1 MGPLGLELRFLS
13 ESSEEFLVS
22 SALPATP
29 WSLAL
34 VEVEPAWALDCCS
47 GSGDWRPW
55 LGADI
60 FEVCVRFGGLEVC
73 EGDVRWGICYGVGV
87 GCVRLVSCEG
97 RMLVLV
103 VVIEVVWLSELDARV
118 RW

>member
-1 MGPLGLELRFLS
+1 
-13 ESSEEFLVS
+13 
-22 SALPATP
+22 
-29 WSLAL
+29 
-34 VEVEPAWALDCCS
+34 
-47 GSGDWRPW
+47 
-55 LGADI
+55 
-60 FEVCVRFGGLEVC
+60 VRFGGLEVC
-73 EGDVRWGICYGVGV
+73 EGGVRWGVCYGVRV

>member
-1 MGPLGLELRFLS
+1 
-13 ESSEEFLVS
+13 
-22 SALPATP
+22 
-29 WSLAL
+29 
-34 VEVEPAWALDCCS
+34 
-47 GSGDWRPW
+47 
-55 LGADI
+55 
-60 FEVCVRFGGLEVC
+60 
-73 EGDVRWGICYGVGV
+73 V